1 MFQDFYFKTK
11 ESLVPWKILLILFS
25 FCFFITSCGT
35 EKLTRK
41 KAAELIKKSEKI
53 SKEKDYIYLNAK
65 APEKGIRLELWK
77 MQLNNFKLTEKGEKY
92 FSAVRDTFFFS
103 GAYRAKLVNP
113 TKIGVEVTGITDAPT
128 DLKGKIAKFTW
139 QYLDLP
145 SAVKRFAVKG
155 GAGAALFKEYDDGWR
170 IENIEYK
177 YVAEPAELTSKELDE
192 EKKEIAEI
200 NEAKKKEADRINT
213 LLEKSKT
220 RNSILAE
227 FELFDDHD
235 KNYLHKFEI
244 IISDVDVTITVST
257 KNLTIYRSKKP
268 VNREWVKRKRK
279 KIWFGSIAKIENI
292 THQGKR
298 RGEKFTQYET
308 RIDMTRNYALK
319 HHWSHYNW
327 LSTDKKK
334 LDKCKSVLSSAVAE
348 WRQKY
353 KEIVKRKLF

>member
-1 MFQDFYFKTK
+1 MFQDFFLKTK
-11 ESLVPWKILLILFS
+11 ESLVPWRILLILLPL
-25 FCFFITSCGT
+25 CFFITSCGS

-65 APEKGIRLELWK
+65 APEKGVKLEIWK
-77 MQLNNFKLTEKGEKY
+77 RQLNKFKLTEKGKKY

-103 GAYRAKLVNP
+103 GDYIAKLVNP
-113 TKIGVEVTGITDAPT
+113 TKIDVEVTGITDAPT

-145 SAVKRFAVKG
+145 SAVKRFAIKG

-200 NEAKKKEADRINT
+200 YEAKKKEADRINT
-213 LLEKSKT
+213 LLEKSKI
-220 RNSILAE
+220 RNSIVAK

-235 KNYLHKFEI
+235 ENYLHKFEI
-244 IISDVDVTITVST
+244 IISDVDVTITGST

-268 VNREWVKRKRK
+268 VNRERVKRKGK
-279 KIWFGSIAKIENI
+279 KIWFGYIAKIENI
-292 THQGKR
+292 TSQGKR
-298 RGEKFTQYET
+298 RGKTFTVYVT
-308 RIDMTRNYALK
+308 KIGMTRNYALK
-319 HHWSHYNW
+319 YHWSYYNW
-327 LSTDKKK
+327 FSTDKKK

-348 WRQKY
+348 WKQKY
-353 KEIVKRKLF
+353 EEIVKRKLI